1 MCGKKSM
8 SSAFPSGILPPIQRK
23 SILEDN
29 QRSDLEMSTSITST
43 SSPKRVR
50 WDREVRETVPKKLE
64 RVRSRHE
71 ADSDELIWWS
81 HLDERQFRKDRD
93 HAVLNLLQ
101 ENPFESRC
109 HLRQFSLRERRSA
122 ANEYIRRILSDVSE
136 EDGYFVSRSSSF
148 STGSSSNEEYGL
160 AKSRIIKTHAVQD
173 QLQDA
178 WGSILRLIRSRGRGV
193 RRR

>member
-1 MCGKKSM
+1 M
-8 SSAFPSGILPPIQRK
+8 PTTI
-23 SILEDN
+23 
-29 QRSDLEMSTSITST
+29 TSISR
-43 SSPKRVR
+43 PKRVR
-50 WDREVRETVPKKLE
+50 WDSAVQEAVPKKLE

-71 ADSDELIWWS
+71 ADSNELIWWS

-93 HAVLNLLQ
+93 HAVLNLLR

-136 EDGYFVSRSSSF
+136 EDGFFVSRSSSF

-160 AKSRIIKTHAVQD
+160 AKSRIVKINAIQE
-173 QLQDA
+173 QLQDV

-193 RRR
+193 RRRRCHLHSAFE